1 MNFLK
6 YISIILAVFCTT
18 FFMCCGQVEDRDS
31 SKKDFS
37 KKEIEEDFNELT
49 NIIETKVPSPFYY
62 SSREKYDSVKKY
74 LKKHIPDS
82 ASLNDIYKTLYT
94 LVQTLNDAH
103 FSLYLPDNYFS
114 ERIQYFPFKVLIVGN
129 KLFVKENCSSEK
141 RIERGSEI
149 ISINSIPVETIVA
162 AIGSCN
168 FKLPNEAHF
177 FEEWNETVFYKR
189 LFILFNVKGTFT
201 ITLSKGKSF
210 KVNGISGKL
219 LRDSKKSDNKPI
231 FKILDNEIGYLKIPS
246 LIWNKNGDRENFDR
260 SIDSAFMVLQS
271 VKINKLIIDIRDNP
285 GGSSIL
291 AKDVLDYIYC
301 KPYTLS
307 EGEVDMEKDAI
318 KETIDTSLHTPTL
331 HSNRYNGATILL
343 NNVLTYS
350 SAHMMQAG
358 FQYYKMG
365 QTIGEI
371 SSEPLFI
378 TGEVSIVS
386 LKNSHLAFNYPT
398 SNFILPG
405 FNKLK
410 KTFYTPD
417 VIYMPTLTDRLSDKD
432 ILLEKAKNMFNK

>member
-1 MNFLK
+1 
-6 YISIILAVFCTT
+6 
-18 FFMCCGQVEDRDS
+18 
-31 SKKDFS
+31 
-37 KKEIEEDFNELT
+37 
-49 NIIETKVPSPFYY
+49 
-62 SSREKYDSVKKY
+62 
-74 LKKHIPDS
+74 
-82 ASLNDIYKTLYT
+82 
-94 LVQTLNDAH
+94 
-103 FSLYLPDNYFS
+103 
-114 ERIQYFPFKVLIVGN
+114 
-129 KLFVKENCSSEK
+129 
-141 RIERGSEI
+141 
-149 ISINSIPVETIVA
+149 
-162 AIGSCN
+162 
-168 FKLPNEAHF
+168 
-177 FEEWNETVFYKR
+177 
-189 LFILFNVKGTFT
+189 LFNLKDTFN
-201 ITLSKGKSF
+201 ITLSNGKNF

-291 AKDVLDYIYC
+291 AKDVLDYIYS

-307 EGEVDMEKDAI
+307 QGEVDMEKDVI

-378 TGEVSIVS
+378 TGEVSTVS
-386 LKNSHLAFNYPT
+386 MKNSRLAFNYPT

-405 FNKLK
+405 FNKSK

-417 VIYMPTLTDRLSDKD
+417 LIYMPTLTDRLSDQD